1 MFKKRYDFVKGKL
14 CDGFFKFI
22 LFLFNF
28 LLDKILFFIVVVN
41 KFIIMVFVYIKNEWF
56 GFNVVDNV
64 IVCLI
69 GLYIVYIGWLFRLWI
84 KIDL

>member
-1 MFKKRYDFVKGKL
+1 
-14 CDGFFKFI
+14 
-22 LFLFNF
+22 
-28 LLDKILFFIVVVN
+28 
-41 KFIIMVFVYIKNEWF
+41 MVFVYIKNEWF

-69 GLYIVYIGWLFRLWI
+69 GLYIVYIGWVFRLWI